1 MRWQQTASIGA
12 HASSQKS
19 SQLRLMT
26 RERESARVRECESA
40 RGREGAGE
48 REKRPVCERGRGL
61 WPDACE
67 GIGKRELVHE
77 DTKQVV
83 GPA

>member
-1 MRWQQTASIGA
+1 MRYALATD
-12 HASSQKS
+12 SQHWRARELTKE
-19 SQLRLMT
+19 LTTETDDT
-26 RERESARVRECESA
+26 RARKCESA

-48 REKRPVCERGRGL
+48 RAREEACLCERGRGL

>member
-1 MRWQQTASIGA
+1 MRYALATD
-12 HASSQKS
+12 SQHWRARELTKE
-19 SQLRLMT
+19 LTTETDDT
-26 RERESARVRECESA
+26 RARKCESA
-40 RGREGAGE
+40 REREGTGE
-48 REKRPVCERGRGL
+48 REKRPVLCERGRGL

>member
-1 MRWQQTASIGA
+1 MRYELATD
-12 HASSQKS
+12 SQPWRACELTKE
-19 SQLRLMT
+19 LTTETDDT
-26 RERESARVRECESA
+26 RARKCEREGGSGRAREEACL
-40 RGREGAGE
+40 
-48 REKRPVCERGRGL
+48 CERGRGL

>member
-26 RERESARVRECESA
+26 RERESARVREGG
-40 RGREGAGE
+40 RGRA
-48 REKRPVCERGRGL
+48 REEACLCERGRGL

>member
-26 RERESARVRECESA
+26 RERESARVRE
-40 RGREGAGE
+40 REGGNGRA
-48 REKRPVCERGRGL
+48 REEACLCERGRGL
-61 WPDACE
+61 WPDAYE